1 VKGMPLVDHVE
12 MPNAKPS
19 MQTTQAQSLHLIK
32 AIKEY
37 SSYGHLLDH
46 VAPLARDASFP

>member
-1 VKGMPLVDHVE
+1 MKAMPLVDHVE